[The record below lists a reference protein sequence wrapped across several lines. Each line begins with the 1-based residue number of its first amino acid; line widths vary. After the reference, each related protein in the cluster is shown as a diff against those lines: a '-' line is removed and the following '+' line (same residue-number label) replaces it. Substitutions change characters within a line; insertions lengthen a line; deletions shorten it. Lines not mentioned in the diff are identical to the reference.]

1 MREPVRDELVMAAV
15 SSNLRVYS
23 IRKPVAAFLTGAAIA
38 LLAGLIGLGG
48 AEFRLPLL
56 IMVFALYP
64 HRAVRINLLI
74 SFATLAAASVV
85 RLQFVPQAQLVQ
97 FAPEIIAMSLGG
109 VITAWIGAGALSR
122 IPRNRMLPLL
132 AALLAF
138 IAMLLVAGAAVHEAS
153 GFSMA
158 PGPARA
164 AVALA
169 LGFVVG
175 TISSLLGVA
184 GGEFIIPGLV
194 LIFGADIK
202 TAGTASVLISLPIVI
217 TGVTRHFMAGKF
229 RSRSMLAYLVLPMSL
244 GSVVGAMLG
253 GQALTWVSQETLR
266 IVLAAILLA
275 SAWKLWRK
283 AETEGQKSR

>member
-1 MREPVRDELVMAAV
+1 LTAAE
-15 SSNLRVYS
+15 SNMRVYS
-23 IRKPVAAFLTGAAIA
+23 VRRPVAAFLTGAAIA

-48 AEFRLPLL
+48 AEFRLPIL

-74 SFATLAAASVV
+74 SFATLTAASVV
-85 RLQFVPQAQLVQ
+85 RLQLVPPAQLIQ
-97 FAPEIIAMSLGG
+97 FAPEIIAMSMGG

-122 IPRNRMLPLL
+122 IPRYRMLPLL
-132 AALLAF
+132 AALLTL
-138 IAMLLVAGAAVHEAS
+138 IAMLLVAEAAVNEAA
-153 GFSMA
+153 GFSMG
-158 PGPARA
+158 PGPART

-169 LGFVVG
+169 VGFVVG
-175 TISSLLGVA
+175 AISSLLGVA

-217 TGVTRHFMAGKF
+217 TGVTRHFVAGKF
-229 RSRSMLAYLVLPMSL
+229 RSRSMLSYLVLPMSL
-244 GSVVGAMLG
+244 GSIAGAMLG
-253 GQALTWVSQETLR
+253 GQALTSVSHETLR
-266 IVLAAILLA
+266 IVLATILLA

-283 AETEGQKSR
+283 AGTEQQGLR